1 MKRSLQIAAALAC
14 AMLVAPAAVNAQSFN
29 DQQKTE
35 LQSIIREYLVQHPEV
50 LQEAMAEL
58 EKRQVAA
65 EAEKTKAAVKN
76 NAQTLFDSSRQVVVG
91 NAQGDV
97 TLVEFFDYNCGYC
110 KRALTDLTDLMKD
123 DSKLRVVL
131 KEFPVL
137 GPGSQ
142 EAAQVAIAARMQDKS
157 GKKYFDFH
165 QRLLSGRGQAD
176 RVRALAAAKEAG
188 FDMAKLERD
197 MASPEVKATIEENMK
212 LAEQLGLNGTPSY
225 VVGSDVVVGA
235 VGLEAL
241 KGKVKTARCTTA
253 SC

>member
-1 MKRSLQIAAALAC
+1 
-14 AMLVAPAAVNAQSFN
+14 MLVAPAAVNAQSFN

-176 RVRALAAAKEAG
+176 RARALAAAKEAG

>member
-1 MKRSLQIAAALAC
+1 
-14 AMLVAPAAVNAQSFN
+14 
-29 DQQKTE
+29 
-35 LQSIIREYLVQHPEV
+35 
-50 LQEAMAEL
+50 MAEL

-137 GPGSQ
+137 GPGSHGSRAGRDRGTHAGQ
-142 EAAQVAIAARMQDKS
+142 ERQEILRFPPAAAERPRPGRSRARAGGGQGGRFRHGAAR
-157 GKKYFDFH
+157 
-165 QRLLSGRGQAD
+165 
-176 RVRALAAAKEAG
+176 E
-188 FDMAKLERD
+188 D

-241 KGKVKTARCTTA
+241 KGKVKAARCTTA